1 MATVIRAYLTLAVR
15 LIDTT
20 TGKELDDTDV
30 RFIRDGNLQRPLYK
44 GLGMWAF
51 TGESRDDFSMTIEAR
66 GFDKTELNVCYETL
80 DPKLP
85 ICDVFLMPSEKNR
98 IGGEVISIKG
108 TLSGLKSIEAVAPDR
123 PICRFHE
130 ATEKKGVVTMSL
142 LPKRPGDKVVLD
154 TIQYALIATDGS
166 RYEVFEVISTNSPTQ
181 VILKDVLKEEHV
193 TDEKVGRI
201 VYGRAG
207 PDGSFV
213 LKVRDDGNE
222 LPYLIRFTTDKD
234 TYFRPVDFHLESG
247 EIDLMDKAVKAE
259 PMTRK
264 EEVNE

>member
-1 MATVIRAYLTLAVR
+1 MATVIRAYLTLAIR

-20 TGKELDDTDV
+20 TGKEFDDTDV
-30 RFIRDGNLQRPLYK
+30 RFVKDGLALKPLYK

-51 TGESRDDFSMTIEAR
+51 TGESREDFSMTIEAR

-85 ICDVFLMPSEKNR
+85 MCDVFLMPSEKNR

-108 TLSGLKSIEAVAPDR
+108 TLSGLTSIEAVAPDR

-130 ATEKKGVVTMSL
+130 VTEKKGVVTMSL
-142 LPKRPGDKVVLD
+142 LPKRPGDKVMLD
-154 TIQYALIATDGS
+154 NIRYALIAADGT
-166 RYEVFEVISTNSPTQ
+166 RYEVFEVISTQTPTQ
-181 VILKDVLKEEHV
+181 VILKENLKDEHA
-193 TDEKVGRI
+193 TAEKIGRI

-207 PDGSFV
+207 PDGSFE

-222 LPYLIRFTTDKD
+222 LPYLIRFTTAKGE
-234 TYFRPVDFHLESG
+234 YFRPVDFHLESG
-247 EIDLMDKAVKAE
+247 EIDLMDKAVKAK